1 MDDQEVIQKLIDG
14 GSLYTYMV
22 PDDSIPTNRPL
33 HAEGFYLSNI
43 VITKDV
49 FWGMSRPGHL
59 DHERNRVISQSS
71 FFCYTN
77 RFNGIFF
84 NYNPREEV
92 MSLMP
97 LNHYKSHEFIVKDNW
112 ELIWDSSRKESYP
125 INDFRNLVQSGSRFK
140 IALLDHEVIWNIHPV
155 DLPMCHLNEEILVMK
170 TELFPYPEIIR
181 RPKIMHGVVKE
192 YESFFKSKPSSKEE
206 EAIRVRCNSF
216 RAFYSVVSDGTYY
229 NYYDIPK
236 GSKHEYMRLKIF
248 CRKQHTKHSTE
259 N

>member
-1 MDDQEVIQKLIDG
+1 MDDQKVIQKLIDG

-33 HAEGFYLSNI
+33 HAEGFCLSNI
-43 VITKDV
+43 VIAKDV

-59 DHERNRVISQSS
+59 AYDNTRVISQSS

-77 RFNGIFF
+77 GFNGIFF
-84 NYNPREEV
+84 NYNPREEA

-97 LNHYKSHEFIVKDNW
+97 LNRYKSHEFIVKDNW
-112 ELIWDSSRKESYP
+112 ELIWDSSHKESCP
-125 INDFRNLVQSGSRFK
+125 INDFRNLVQSGTRFK
-140 IALLDHEVIWNIHPV
+140 IALLDHEAVWNIHPV

-181 RPKIMHGVVKE
+181 RIEIMRRVVRD
-192 YESFFKSKPSSKEE
+192 YESFFKSRPDSNEE
-206 EAIRVRCNSF
+206 GTIRLRCNSF
-216 RAFYSVVSDGTYY
+216 NAFFSVSSDGTYY
-229 NYYDIPK
+229 NYYDIPM

-248 CRKQHTKHSTE
+248 CRKQHNKA
-259 N
+259 